1 MTLSNVFATLAVLD
15 ELSGPGLEVAL
26 AVSLRTECEYDAR
39 HFVRP
44 KVRTGDSVLCPA
56 LDEMHWFLGG
66 DQYIHGPGS
75 LPSLVN

>member
-44 KVRTGDSVLCPA
+44 KVRTGGHVFCPA
-56 LDEMHWFLGG
+56 LDECIDSGGSIHTRDRFLTFIGNKG
-66 DQYIHGPGS
+66 
-75 LPSLVN
+75 